1 MLTDSQLIVLVNI
14 AVWSK
19 TRTESSTWFIISVRT
34 QQYAKQKEMRKK
46 ERKREKERMKLEI
59 GNGTEIN
66 G

>member
-1 MLTDSQLIVLVNI
+1 MQSRN
-14 AVWSK
+14 
-19 TRTESSTWFIISVRT
+19 
-34 QQYAKQKEMRKK
+34 EMRKK